1 MKDYLVDVKFI
12 QKTSMK
18 VNAYNKRDAIRR
30 IDNLLKQNIK
40 DKSKLTNIFG
50 KDFYLK
56 YKISKI
62 NR

>member
-18 VNAYNKRDAIRR
+18 VNAYNKKEAIRK
-30 IDNLLKQNIK
+30 IDNLLRQNIK

-56 YKISKI
+56 YKIFKI
-62 NR
+62 KK

>member
-12 QKTSMK
+12 QKISMK
-18 VNAYNKRDAIRR
+18 VNAYNKKEAIRK
-30 IDNLLKQNIK
+30 IDNLLRQNIK

-56 YKISKI
+56 YKIFKI

>member
-12 QKTSMK
+12 QKTRMK
-18 VNAYNKRDAIRR
+18 VNAYNKRDAIRK

-40 DKSKLTNIFG
+40 DKSKLMNIFG
-50 KDFYLK
+50 KGFYLK
-56 YKISKI
+56 YKIYKI

>member
-18 VNAYNKRDAIRR
+18 VSAYNKMDAIRK

>member
-12 QKTSMK
+12 QKASMK
-18 VNAYNKRDAIRR
+18 VNAYNKRDAIRK

>member
-18 VNAYNKRDAIRR
+18 VNAYNKKEAIRK
-30 IDNLLKQNIK
+30 IDNLLRQNIK

-50 KDFYLK
+50 KDFYLN
-56 YKISKI
+56 YRIFNI